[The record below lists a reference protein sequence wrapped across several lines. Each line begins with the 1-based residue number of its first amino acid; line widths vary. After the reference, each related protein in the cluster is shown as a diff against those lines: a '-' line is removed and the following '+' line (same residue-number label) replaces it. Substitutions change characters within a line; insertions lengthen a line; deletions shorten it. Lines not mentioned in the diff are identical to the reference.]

1 MESYLVA
8 PAPTADMLSV
18 PEAAAVMGVS
28 ASTMWRW
35 IGAGRVSACRVGPK
49 RVRLRRGDL
58 DELIRERRPRERRL
72 TDADVAAWEAAI
84 AGARELREMLFER
97 RAGVL
102 MESSEVLLREA
113 RDERTE
119 QLMSWS

>member
-1 MESYLVA
+1 MESYLIA

-18 PEAAAVMGVS
+18 PEAAAAMGVS

-35 IGAGRVSACRVGPK
+35 IGAGRVSVCRVGPK
-49 RVRLRRGDL
+49 RVRVRRGDL

-84 AGARELREMLFER
+84 AGARELREEF
-97 RAGVL
+97 RARGWSL
-102 MESSEVLLREA
+102 ELADSAALLDEA
-113 RDERTE
+113 RQIRSEE
-119 QLMSWS
+119 MAEW